1 MLKGLVLAFAGFA
14 VFLLVHVLLFRL
26 RVPARRFLAMV
37 RLVFTLGLLLLIMYC
52 FTPPDLGFLPP
63 VYTSAGWA
71 IDLLNGLLVYGF
83 LFIGYCMFFFLVDRG
98 FSGRMMIEIESSP
111 QRRLRPAEI
120 AARYPLEMVL
130 QRRLNEMLEIG
141 RITEVN
147 GRYQNTAKGQSAA
160 AMFSFVKRFLQ
171 LGEGG

>member
-1 MLKGLVLAFAGFA
+1 MLKGLVLAFAGFT
-14 VFLLVHVLLFRL
+14 VFLLLHVLLFRL
-26 RVPARRFLAMV
+26 RVPARRFMVMV
-37 RLVFTLGLLLLIMYC
+37 RLVFALGVLLAILHCL
-52 FTPPDLGFLPP
+52 TPPDLGFLPP

-83 LFIGYCMFFFLVDRG
+83 LFIGYCMFYFLVDRG

-120 AARYPLEMVL
+120 AARYSLAMVL
-130 QRRLNEMLEIG
+130 RRRLNEMLEIG
-141 RITEVN
+141 RITEEN
-147 GRYQNTAKGQSAA
+147 GRYQNTAKGRAAA
-160 AMFSFVKRFLQ
+160 AMFAYVKRFLQ